1 MLREITYGQAI
12 CEALAEEMERD
23 KNVFLLGEDIGPY
36 GGNFGVTKGLW
47 QRFGEGRVKDTPIS
61 ESAIIGCALGAA
73 MTGLR
78 PVAEL
83 MFGDFI
89 FVAMDQI
96 ANQVAKMRYMSGG
109 QVRIPLVIRTTIGG
123 GRSSAAQHSQSIQA
137 YLLHTSGLKVVMP
150 ATPEDAKGLLKT
162 SIRDENPVF
171 FLEHKMQYNR
181 KGTVPEE
188 EYTIPFGKGA
198 VRKEGTDVTV
208 VATSACVFLA
218 LEAAEILSK
227 EGIQL
232 EIIDPRTIQPFDLET
247 VVNSVMKTKRLVIA
261 DEGNETG
268 GITAEIGMR
277 IQLEAFDFLD
287 APIMRVAARDV
298 PIPFSSPLE
307 RYVLPNAQRIIEAV
321 KKIL

>member
-1 MLREITYGQAI
+1 MLREITYSQAI
-12 CEALAEEMERD
+12 GEALAEEMERD

-47 QRFGEGRVKDTPIS
+47 QRFGEWRVKDTPIS

-109 QVRIPLVIRTTIGG
+109 QVKIPLVIRTTIGG
-123 GRSSAAQHSQSIQA
+123 GRSSAAQHSQSVQA

-247 VVNSVMKTKRLVIA
+247 VVNSVMKTKHLVIT

-307 RYVLPNAQRIIEAV
+307 RYVLPNTQRIIEAV

>member
-247 VVNSVMKTKRLVIA
+247 VVNSVMKTKRLVIV

-307 RYVLPNAQRIIEAV
+307 RYVLPNTQRIIEAV

>member
-47 QRFGEGRVKDTPIS
+47 QRFGEWRVKDTPIS

-109 QVRIPLVIRTTIGG
+109 QVKIPLVIRTTIGG

-307 RYVLPNAQRIIEAV
+307 RYVLPNTQRIIEAV

>member
-1 MLREITYGQAI
+1 MSREITYGQAI

-47 QRFGEGRVKDTPIS
+47 QRFGEWRVKDTPIS

-109 QVRIPLVIRTTIGG
+109 QVKLPLVVRTTIGG

-137 YLLHTSGLKVVMP
+137 YLLHTPGLKVVMP

-181 KGTVPEE
+181 KGIVPEE

-218 LEAAEILSK
+218 LEAAEILSE

-232 EIIDPRTIQPFDLET
+232 EIVDPRTIQPFDLET

-277 IQLEAFDFLD
+277 VQSEVFDFLD
-287 APIMRVAARDV
+287 APMMRVAARDV
-298 PIPFSSPLE
+298 PIPFSPPLE
-307 RYVLPNAQRIIEAV
+307 RYVLPDTQRIIEVV

>member
-1 MLREITYGQAI
+1 MSREITYGQAI

-47 QRFGEGRVKDTPIS
+47 HRFGEWRVKDTPIS

-109 QVRIPLVIRTTIGG
+109 QVKIPLVIRTTIGG

-137 YLLHTSGLKVVMP
+137 YLLHTPGLKVVMP

-268 GITAEIGMR
+268 GITAEIATQ

-287 APIMRVAARDV
+287 APIMRVGARDV

-307 RYVLPNAQRIIEAV
+307 RYVLPNTQRIIEAV

>member
-47 QRFGEGRVKDTPIS
+47 QRFGEWRVKDTPIS

-109 QVRIPLVIRTTIGG
+109 QVKIPLVIRTTIGG

-307 RYVLPNAQRIIEAV
+307 HYVLPNTQRIIEAV

>member
-1 MLREITYGQAI
+1 MVREITYGQAI

-307 RYVLPNAQRIIEAV
+307 RYVLPNTQRVIEAV

>member
-47 QRFGEGRVKDTPIS
+47 QRFGEWRVKDTPIS

-109 QVRIPLVIRTTIGG
+109 QVKIPLVIRTTIGG

-247 VVNSVMKTKRLVIA
+247 VINSVMKTKRLVIA

-307 RYVLPNAQRIIEAV
+307 RYVLPNTQRIIEAV

>member
-307 RYVLPNAQRIIEAV
+307 RYVLPNTQRVIEAV

>member
-1 MLREITYGQAI
+1 
-12 CEALAEEMERD
+12 
-23 KNVFLLGEDIGPY
+23 
-36 GGNFGVTKGLW
+36 
-47 QRFGEGRVKDTPIS
+47 
-61 ESAIIGCALGAA
+61 
-73 MTGLR
+73 
-78 PVAEL
+78 
-83 MFGDFI
+83 
-89 FVAMDQI
+89 
-96 ANQVAKMRYMSGG
+96 
-109 QVRIPLVIRTTIGG
+109 
-123 GRSSAAQHSQSIQA
+123 
-137 YLLHTSGLKVVMP
+137 
-150 ATPEDAKGLLKT
+150 LKT

-188 EYTIPFGKGA
+188 EYTIPLGKGT

-247 VVNSVMKTKRLVIA
+247 VVTSVMKTKHLVIT

-287 APIMRVAARDV
+287 APIMRVAARNV

-307 RYVLPNAQRIIEAV
+307 HYVLPNTQRIIETV
-321 KKIL
+321 KKVL

>member
-247 VVNSVMKTKRLVIA
+247 VVNSVIKTKRLVIV

-307 RYVLPNAQRIIEAV
+307 RYVLPNTQRIIEAV